1 MSYLSLRPA
10 TLCALALLGAFAT
23 QTAQAKRA
31 PGYDRQASVQRSLCE
46 NGIAPAGSEA
56 GNKALAES
64 RWQIKYKTDGEP
76 ARSYVFRLL
85 PDGSMRNGHP
95 NDSTPDNDRWVARG
109 KQVKLLFNDAY
120 AVYTGTL
127 NSSANQIS
135 GRAEN
140 KVGDSWAWTATR
152 IAPCAP

>member
-1 MSYLSLRPA
+1 MSFSSSRTPV
-10 TLCALALLGAFAT
+10 LCTLALLAGLGM

-31 PGYDRQASVQRSLCE
+31 PGWDRAAVAQKSLCE

-56 GNKALAES
+56 DSKALADS
-64 RWQIKYKTDGEP
+64 RWLIKYKTDGEP

-95 NDSTPDNDRWVARG
+95 NDRTPDNDRWVANG
-109 KQVKLLFNDAY
+109 KQVKLLFNDSY
-120 AVYTGTL
+120 AVYTGIL
-127 NSSANQIS
+127 NSSVDQLS

-140 KVGDSWAWTATR
+140 KVGNSWAWTATR
-152 IAPCAP
+152 LAPCAP